1 MKTGKPII
9 KPEKLRVAIV
19 FDCLFPIQTGG
30 AERVYGRM
38 AEIFQQMGHSVDYI
52 TRNFSDSDTQKT
64 FHIEGIWAG
73 ELYNNQGN
81 RIPKNAFLF
90 SSSVFKYLSKNRTK
104 YDLVFVSSTPVLNL
118 LAASIALFRTRT
130 TLIADWL
137 EVWTLEQWKTYSG
150 FLLGN
155 LAFFLQTIAIK
166 TGKIITVNSDF
177 TARRFRKY
185 RTNVPLVKL
194 DLIDLVEQDP
204 LNVEKSFQ
212 QIRNILFVG
221 RHIKDKQI
229 ELLIQ
234 AMDHPALQ
242 SENLSLQ
249 IVGSGQE
256 TSNLQALTKNL
267 RFPEK
272 VQFLGKV
279 SDEKLALLMQQ
290 ATLLVNPSKREGF
303 GLVVAEAAQWGT
315 PSVVINE
322 PDNAA
327 KELIDPGVNGF
338 IAEES
343 TTESLALAI
352 KEALDSGSDLRV
364 STRNWFVQKS
374 KLGGLTSSL
383 NEILDLVKVVQ

>member
-38 AEIFQQMGHSVDYI
+38 AEIFKHMGHSVDYI

-73 ELYNNQGN
+73 EIYNNQGN

-150 FLLGN
+150 FLMGS

-194 DLIDLVEQDP
+194 DLIDLVEQDSV
-204 LNVEKSFQ
+204 NVEKSFQ

-242 SENLSLQ
+242 SENLCLQ

-267 RFPEK
+267 RFPQK

-279 SDEKLALLMQQ
+279 SDEILALLMQQ

>member
-1 MKTGKPII
+1 MPV
-9 KPEKLRVAIV
+9 KLRVAIV
-19 FDCLFPIQTGG
+19 FDCLFPLQTGG
-30 AERVYGRM
+30 AERVYGRI
-38 AEIFQQMGHSVDYI
+38 AEILQQMGHSVDYI
-52 TRNFSDSDTQKT
+52 TRNFSDSDIQKT
-64 FHIEGIWAG
+64 FHIEGIWSG
-73 ELYNNQGN
+73 ELYDKQGN
-81 RIPKNAFLF
+81 RIPKSAFLF
-90 SSSVFKYLSKNRTK
+90 SSSVFKYLSRNRTK

-150 FLLGN
+150 FLMGN
-155 LAFFLQTIAIK
+155 LAFILQTIAIK
-166 TGKIITVNSDF
+166 MGRIITVNSDF
-177 TARRFRKY
+177 TARRFTKY

-194 DLIDLVEQDP
+194 DLIDLVEQK
-204 LNVEKSFQ
+204 LLIVEKGFQ
-212 QIRNILFVG
+212 HKRNILFVG

-234 AMDHPALQ
+234 AMDHPVLQ

-256 TSNLQALTKNL
+256 TSNLQALSKNL
-267 RFPEK
+267 KFPQT
-272 VQFLGKV
+272 VHFLGKV
-279 SDEKLALLMQQ
+279 TDEKLALLMQQ

-303 GLVVAEAAQWGT
+303 GLVIAEAAQWGT
-315 PSVVINE
+315 PSVVIDE

-327 KELIDPGVNGF
+327 KELIIPGVNGV

-343 TTESLALAI
+343 EPESLALAI
-352 KEALDSGSDLRV
+352 KEALDSGSGLRL

-374 KLGGLTSSL
+374 KLGGLTTSL
-383 NEILDLVKVVQ
+383 NEILDLVKAVQ